1 MKKNFVIYLV
11 TRLISYVLVVI
22 TGITIV
28 FFVPRVTSQNPALV
42 LIGRLTSQGT
52 FMDPEV
58 VESMRN
64 SLMETFGLK
73 GSLLQQYI
81 SFLKRAFTGDFGP
94 SFAVFPTPVTQLIH
108 KSLPWTIGLLL
119 SSTIIAWILGNTIG
133 LIAGYQRNHF
143 ISKVTESIAVII
155 YPIPYY
161 IMALSLVLIFSY
173 TFHLFPVSV
182 GGYTIGLQPSWNWQ
196 FIKSVIINS
205 ILPAFSIVIVS
216 YGWWFLSM
224 RALSLGISQEDYVMF
239 AEIKGLDRRLIM
251 KKYILRNALLPQIT
265 QLAMSLGTM
274 FGGALLTEII
284 FSYPG
289 LGTLMFMAVANA
301 DYNLLLGI
309 TSLSII
315 AVSTA
320 GLLLDLIYP
329 FLDPRIRYH

>member
-1 MKKNFVIYLV
+1 MSKSIVVYFVA
-11 TRLISYVLVVI
+11 RFISYILVVI
-22 TGITIV
+22 TGITII
-28 FFVPRVTSQNPALV
+28 FFIPRITSQNPALA

-73 GSLLQQYI
+73 GTLLQQYI
-81 SFLKRAFTGDFGP
+81 GFLKRAFIGDFGP
-94 SFAVFPTPVTQLIH
+94 SFAVFPTPVTQLIY
-108 KSLPWTIGLLL
+108 KSLPWTVGLL
-119 SSTIIAWILGNTIG
+119 SFSTIIAWILGNIVG
-133 LIAGYQRNHF
+133 LIAGYKRDHL
-143 ISKVTESIAVII
+143 ISKIAESIAVII

-173 TFHLFPVSV
+173 TFRLLPVSV
-182 GGYTIGLQPSWNWQ
+182 GGYTVGLQPSWNWQ

-205 ILPAFSIVIVS
+205 ILPAFSIVVVS

-224 RALSLGISQEDYVMF
+224 RALSLSLAQEDYVIF
-239 AEIKGLDRRLIM
+239 AEIKGLDSKLIM
-251 KKYILRNALLPQIT
+251 KRYILRNALLPQIT